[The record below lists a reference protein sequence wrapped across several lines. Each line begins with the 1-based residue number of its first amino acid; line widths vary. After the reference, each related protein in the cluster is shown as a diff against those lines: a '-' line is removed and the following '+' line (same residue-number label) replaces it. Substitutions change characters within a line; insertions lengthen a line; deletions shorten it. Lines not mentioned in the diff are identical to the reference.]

1 MGRQGAAVTS
11 FFKKILGQSS
21 AELPDWLKSQQDL
34 KKSFDPKLSIGQVDF
49 VAFDTELTGLDFKD
63 DAIISIGAV
72 KLRGATILPKKTF
85 YRLVKPECELKRKSV
100 VVHELT
106 HSDLECAEDILDVVG
121 DFVKF
126 AGNAVFI
133 GHFVHIDLNFV
144 NKVLQQNFGVSLKN
158 SAVDT
163 ATLHDWL
170 YENDIHF
177 ARYHKG
183 MTTQSD
189 LFSMARKYGV
199 EGGKSHNAFSD
210 AYITA
215 QLFQRFVSFL
225 PECGVKTLKDL
236 LKVARP

>member
-1 MGRQGAAVTS
+1 MNSLFR
-11 FFKKILGQSS
+11 KILGRPSV
-21 AELPDWLKSQQDL
+21 ELPDWLESQQDL
-34 KKSFDPKLSIGQVDF
+34 KKNFDPKLPIDQVDF
-49 VAFDTELTGLDFKD
+49 VAFDTELTGLDFKR

-72 KLRGATILPKKTF
+72 KLSGTTILPAKTF
-85 YRLVKPECELKRKSV
+85 YRLVKPECELKSKSV

-126 AGNAVFI
+126 ADNAVFI

-144 NKVLQQNFGVSLKN
+144 NKVLKQNFGVSLKN

-163 ATLHDWL
+163 STLHDWL
-170 YENDIHF
+170 SENDSRF
-177 ARYHKG
+177 ARHYKG
-183 MTTQSD
+183 MTLQSD

-199 EGGKSHNAFSD
+199 EGGKAHNAFSD

-225 PECGVKTLKDL
+225 PECGIRTIKEL

>member
-1 MGRQGAAVTS
+1 MGRQGAAMTS
-11 FFKKILGQSS
+11 FLKKILGQPS

-72 KLRGATILPKKTF
+72 KLRGATILPGKTF

>member
-1 MGRQGAAVTS
+1 LGRQGAAVTS
-11 FFKKILGQSS
+11 FFKKILGQPS
-21 AELPDWLKSQQDL
+21 AALPDWLKSQQDL

-72 KLRGATILPKKTF
+72 KLRGATILPGKTF

>member
-1 MGRQGAAVTS
+1 VNVLFR
-11 FFKKILGQSS
+11 KILGRPN
-21 AELPDWLKSQQDL
+21 AELPDWLQNQQGL
-34 KKSFDPKLSIGQVDF
+34 RKSFGRKNLIDQVDF
-49 VAFDTELTGLDFKD
+49 VAFDTELTGLDFKQD
-63 DAIISIGAV
+63 SIISIGAV
-72 KLRGATILPKKTF
+72 KLKGSAILPSKTF
-85 YRLVKPECELKRKSV
+85 YRLVKPECELKSKSV

-126 AGNAVFI
+126 AGNAVLI

-144 NKVLQQNFGVSLKN
+144 NKVLQQKFGVSLQN
-158 SAVDT
+158 FAVDT

-170 YENDIHF
+170 YDNDSHF
-177 ARYHKG
+177 ARHYKG
-183 MTTQSD
+183 MTIQSD
-189 LFSMARKYGV
+189 LFSMAKKYGV

-225 PECGVKTLKDL
+225 PECGVKNIKDL

>member
-1 MGRQGAAVTS
+1 MNSLLR
-11 FFKKILGQSS
+11 KILGRPSV
-21 AELPDWLKSQQDL
+21 ELPDWLESQQDL
-34 KKSFDPKLSIGQVDF
+34 KKNFDPNLPIDQVDF
-49 VAFDTELTGLDFKD
+49 VAFDTELTGLDFKR

-72 KLRGATILPKKTF
+72 KLRGTTILPAKTF
-85 YRLVKPECELKRKSV
+85 YRLVKPECELKSKSV

-106 HSDLECAEDILDVVG
+106 HSDLECAEDILDVIG

-126 AGNAVFI
+126 ADNAVLI

-144 NKVLQQNFGVSLKN
+144 NKFLKQNFGVSLKN
-158 SAVDT
+158 FAVDT
-163 ATLHDWL
+163 STLHDWL
-170 YENDIHF
+170 SENDSHF
-177 ARYHKG
+177 TRHYKG
-183 MTTQSD
+183 MTLQSD

-199 EGGKSHNAFSD
+199 EGGKAHNAFND

-225 PECGVKTLKDL
+225 PECGIRTLKEL

>member
-1 MGRQGAAVTS
+1 V
-11 FFKKILGQSS
+11 
-21 AELPDWLKSQQDL
+21 ELPDWLESQQDL
-34 KKSFDPKLSIGQVDF
+34 KKNFDLKLPIDQVDF
-49 VAFDTELTGLDFKD
+49 VAFDTELTGLDFKR

-72 KLRGATILPKKTF
+72 KLSGTTILPAKTF
-85 YRLVKPECELKRKSV
+85 YRLVKPECELKSKSV

-126 AGNAVFI
+126 ADNGVLI

-144 NKVLQQNFGVSLKN
+144 NKVLKQNFGVSLKN

-163 ATLHDWL
+163 STLHDWL
-170 YENDIHF
+170 SENDSRF
-177 ARYHKG
+177 ARHYKG
-183 MTTQSD
+183 MTLQSD

-199 EGGKSHNAFSD
+199 EGGKAHNAFSD

-225 PECGVKTLKDL
+225 PECGIRTIKEL

>member
-1 MGRQGAAVTS
+1 MNLLFRKLLGRPG
-11 FFKKILGQSS
+11 
-21 AELPDWLKSQQDL
+21 AELPHWLKSQQDI
-34 KKSFDPKLSIGQVDF
+34 KKGFDPKRSFGEFDY
-49 VAFDTELTGLDFKD
+49 VAFDTELTGLDFKR

-72 KLRGATILPKKTF
+72 KLRGTTILPAKTF
-85 YRLVKPECELKRKSV
+85 YRLVKPECELKSKGV

-106 HSDLECAEDILDVVG
+106 HSDLECADDLLDVVA

-126 AGNAVFI
+126 AGDAVLI

-144 NKVLQQNFGVSLKN
+144 NKVLKRNFGVSLQN

-170 YENDIHF
+170 YDNDTHF
-177 ARYHKG
+177 ARHYQG
-183 MTTQSD
+183 MTTRSD

-199 EGGKSHNAFSD
+199 EGGKAHNAFSD

-215 QLFQRFVSFL
+215 QLFQRFAPFL
-225 PECGVKTLKDL
+225 PACGVKTLKDL

>member
-1 MGRQGAAVTS
+1 VISLFRKM
-11 FFKKILGQSS
+11 LGETPN
-21 AELPDWLKSQQDL
+21 AELPDWLQSQQDL
-34 KKSFDPKLSIGQVDF
+34 QKSFDPKLPIDQVDF
-49 VAFDTELTGLDFKD
+49 VAFDTELTGLDFKR

-72 KLRGATILPKKTF
+72 KLKGTTILPGETF
-85 YRLVKPECELKRKSV
+85 YRLVKPECELKSKSV

-144 NKVLQQNFGVSLKN
+144 NKVLKQNFGVSLKN
-158 SAVDT
+158 SALDT
-163 ATLHDWL
+163 STLHDWL
-170 YENDIHF
+170 SENDSRF
-177 ARYHKG
+177 ARHYKG
-183 MTTQSD
+183 MTLKSD

-199 EGGKSHNAFSD
+199 EGGKAHNAFSD

-225 PECGVKTLKDL
+225 PECGIRTLKEL
-236 LKVARP
+236 LKIARP

>member
-1 MGRQGAAVTS
+1 MTS
-11 FFKKILGQSS
+11 FFKKILGQPS
-21 AELPDWLKSQQDL
+21 AALPDWLKSQQDL

-72 KLRGATILPKKTF
+72 KLRGATILPGKTF

-106 HSDLECAEDILDVVG
+106 HSDLECADDILDVVG

-170 YENDIHF
+170 YENDTHF
-177 ARYHKG
+177 ARHHRG
-183 MTTQSD
+183 MTIKSD

-215 QLFQRFVSFL
+215 QLFQRFVPFL
-225 PECGVKTLKDL
+225 PKCGVKTLKDL
-236 LKVARP
+236 RKVARP

>member
-1 MGRQGAAVTS
+1 MRLL
-11 FFKKILGQSS
+11 FRKILGQPS
-21 AELPDWLKSQQDL
+21 AELPDWLKSQQGL
-34 KKSFDPKLSIGQVDF
+34 KKSFDRKLSIDQVDF
-49 VAFDTELTGLDFKD
+49 VAFDTELTGLDFKQ

-72 KLRGATILPKKTF
+72 KLRGTKILPTKTF
-85 YRLVKPECELKRKSV
+85 YRLVKPECELKSKSV

-106 HSDLECAEDILDVVG
+106 HSDLECADDLLDVVG

-126 AGNAVFI
+126 AGNAVLI

-144 NKVLQQNFGVSLKN
+144 NKVLQQNFGVSLEN
-158 SAVDT
+158 SAMDT

-170 YENDIHF
+170 YDNDSGF
-177 ARYHKG
+177 ARHYQG
-183 MTTQSD
+183 MTLKSD

-215 QLFQRFVSFL
+215 QLFQRFAPFL
-225 PECGVKTLKDL
+225 PQCGVKTIKDL